1 MHILVRRLSLILIF
15 VTISYNG
22 ETVTSKEEANDAVT
36 HNSVADDNQYGDV
49 RESCIRSS
57 TLCKEQGD
65 NKGKEK
71 EKNKWIQNDSSS
83 TQTLLSATVFLGS
96 SIGKGIYAKVASD
109 LGSKLAK
116 NQIGIV
122 YGGTDVGCM
131 GKLAEAAYENNGTVI
146 GIFPRELLNSEV
158 SHNHVK
164 YTNISE
170 LILVDTMQQRK
181 KMLSDRGDFI
191 IVLPGGTGTFEE
203 FFDIVSEIKWTGH
216 AKPIYVV
223 NIDGYYDP
231 LKLLFQ
237 CC

>member
-1 MHILVRRLSLILIF
+1 M
-15 VTISYNG
+15 
-22 ETVTSKEEANDAVT
+22 
-36 HNSVADDNQYGDV
+36 
-49 RESCIRSS
+49 SS
-57 TLCKEQGD
+57 FHFLEQRD
-65 NKGKEK
+65 NKDKEK

-83 TQTLLSATVFLGS
+83 TQTLLFATVFLGS
-96 SIGKGIYAKVASD
+96 SIGKGIYAEVASD

-237 CC
+237 NAVENGFLLPHYKLFNYVNTIDELFEIVKSDFEL